1 MKLTVIFLFLF
12 LYVFQSSLVESGIL
26 FDKIKTGISDTG
38 HKIKCGVHKLG
49 GLITQNQ
56 DSSCDENG
64 QDEKNNEIDTDE
76 KPGKKGNFFWDKC
89 FKNSNTYCLVGHD
102 VTAATA
108 EKVTKK
114 TTDDVSVTTES
125 TRATVSQGRRVI
137 SVGANC
143 PEGYRGDG
151 KGNCREEY

>member
-1 MKLTVIFLFLF
+1 MKLTVISLFLF

-76 KPGKKGNFFWDKC
+76 KPGKKG
-89 FKNSNTYCLVGHD
+89 HD
-102 VTAATA
+102 VTPATA